1 MNKENE
7 HIKKHTKK
15 ESGVL
20 LMSVNCYNC
29 GEEILGKK
37 YRWYHSDQ
45 DDLICES
52 CAKITKHT
60 DTSLAGINVKQEGD
74 W

>member
-1 MNKENE
+1 
-7 HIKKHTKK
+7 
-15 ESGVL
+15 
-20 LMSVNCYNC
+20 MSVNCYNC